1 VRRGYPPEHGQVE
14 EVRRVGQGSEAEET
28 GRIGVLAYVFSHRPA
43 PDADINGY
51 EEVLRRFHAALA
63 ELHPHGFVRSL
74 TYRVG
79 SGYSDWYVLEDSSA
93 LDHLNVAAVSGGR
106 AASHDA
112 AARMAA
118 AGVGRLMSLAAG
130 DLDVDAGYEVRFAK
144 PAGVGYA
151 ELYSTLERWTHEP
164 GTSLW
169 RRMMVLGP
177 PPEFTLVSMH
187 SVELPAEMQP
197 EPVSRAIV

>member
-1 VRRGYPPEHGQVE
+1 M
-14 EVRRVGQGSEAEET
+14 
-28 GRIGVLAYVFSHRPA
+28 LAYVFSHHPA
-43 PDADINGY
+43 PDADVRNY
-51 EEVLRRFHAALA
+51 EEVLRHFHAALA
-63 ELHPHGFVRSL
+63 ELHPRGFVRSL

-118 AGVGRLMSLAAG
+118 GGVGRLLSLAAG
-130 DLDVDAGYEVRFAK
+130 ELDVAATNEARFAK
-144 PAGVGYA
+144 PAGMGYA
-151 ELYSTLERWTHEP
+151 ELYSTLERWTPEP
-164 GTSLW
+164 GASLW

-177 PPEFTLVSMH
+177 PPEFTRVARRP
-187 SVELPAEMQP
+187 VDLPAEMLP
-197 EPVSRAIV
+197 ETSTRSPV

>member
-1 VRRGYPPEHGQVE
+1 
-14 EVRRVGQGSEAEET
+14 
-28 GRIGVLAYVFSHRPA
+28 VLAYVFSHQPA
-43 PDADINGY
+43 PEVDAKGY
-51 EEVLRRFHAALA
+51 EEVLRHFHAALA
-63 ELHPHGFVRSL
+63 ELRPHGFVRSL

-79 SGYSDWYVLEDSSA
+79 PGYADWYLVEDSSA

-118 AGVGRLMSLAAG
+118 DGVGKLMSQAAG
-130 DLDVDAGYEVRFAK
+130 DFDFAATTEVRFAK
-144 PAGVGYA
+144 PTGMGYA
-151 ELYSTLERWTHEP
+151 ELYSAMERWTREP

-177 PPEFTLVSMH
+177 PPEFTLVSSAPM
-187 SVELPAEMQP
+187 ELPAEMHP
-197 EPVSRAIV
+197 ETFTRTAI

>member
-1 VRRGYPPEHGQVE
+1 M
-14 EVRRVGQGSEAEET
+14 
-28 GRIGVLAYVFSHRPA
+28 LAYVFSHQPA
-43 PDADINGY
+43 PETDLKRY
-51 EEVLRRFHAALA
+51 EDVLRRFHAALA

-79 SGYSDWYVLEDSSA
+79 SGYSDWYLLEDSSA
-93 LDHLNVAAVSGGR
+93 LDHLNVAAVSGGC

-118 AGVGRLMSLAAG
+118 SGAGRLMSLAAG
-130 DLDVDAGYEVRFAK
+130 ELEVTAPNEVRFAK
-144 PAGVGYA
+144 PAGMGYV
-151 ELYSTLERWTHEP
+151 ELYSTLERWTREP

-177 PPEFTLVSMH
+177 PPEFTLVSAGP
-187 SVELPAEMQP
+187 VELPAEMAA
-197 EPVSRAIV
+197 ESTTRIRL